1 MSAADFVLYFGVI
14 EGLSNWLFQLA
25 RNLDQLYRS
34 HLGFCEI
41 REFLDLTPGDPAG
54 EAPLPAAPFSIEF
67 RHVSYRYAGNEEDTI
82 HDLSFV
88 IPKGEKL
95 AIVGLNGAGKTTL
108 VKLICGF
115 YTPSAGS
122 VFIDGTD
129 IRQFG
134 RNAYYKLF
142 SAGIQEIFLL
152 PVSVA
157 CNVSALPVEE
167 TDREKVQQVLE
178 QAGLWEKIQS
188 LPQGMDT
195 RLIRS
200 VQDDASDLS
209 GGETQ
214 KLALARALYKNGLA
228 LLLDEPT
235 AALDPI
241 AESEIYQQYNQMTA
255 GRTAVF
261 ISHRLASTRFCD
273 RIFFLE
279 NGRIAES
286 GTHDQL
292 MAQKGKYAQMFEVQS
307 HYYQKEVP
315 DHAF

>member
-1 MSAADFVLYFGVI
+1 MSV
-14 EGLSNWLFQLA
+14 S
-25 RNLDQLYRS
+25 
-34 HLGFCEI
+34 
-41 REFLDLTPGDPAG
+41 T
-54 EAPLPAAPFSIEF
+54 AP
-67 RHVSYRYAGNEEDTI
+67 
-82 HDLSFV
+82 
-88 IPKGEKL
+88 
-95 AIVGLNGAGKTTL
+95 GKTTL

-134 RNAYYKLF
+134 RKAYYNLF
-142 SAGIQEIFLL
+142 SAVFQEIFLL
-152 PVSVA
+152 PVSVV

-200 VQDDASDLS
+200 AQDDAVDLS

-279 NGRIAES
+279 NGGLPKAAPTTS
-286 GTHDQL
+286 
-292 MAQKGKYAQMFEVQS
+292 
-307 HYYQKEVP
+307 
-315 DHAF
+315 

>member
-1 MSAADFVLYFGVI
+1 M
-14 EGLSNWLFQLA
+14 
-25 RNLDQLYRS
+25 
-34 HLGFCEI
+34 
-41 REFLDLTPGDPAG
+41 
-54 EAPLPAAPFSIEF
+54 
-67 RHVSYRYAGNEEDTI
+67 
-82 HDLSFV
+82 

-134 RNAYYKLF
+134 RKAYYKLF
-142 SAGIQEIFLL
+142 SAVFQEIFLL

-214 KLALARALYKNGLA
+214 KLALARALYKNA
-228 LLLDEPT
+228 QFIILDEPT
-235 AALDPI
+235 AALDPLS
-241 AESEIYQQYNQMTA
+241 EFEIYSHFDQIV
-255 GRTAVF
+255 GDKTAVY
-261 ISHRLASTRFCD
+261 ISHRLSSCRFCSD
-273 RIFFLE
+273 ILVFDE
-279 NGRIAES
+279 GRLIQRGS
-286 GTHDQL
+286 HDQL
-292 MAQKGKYAQMFEVQS
+292 VADRLGRYYELWHAQAQ
-307 HYYQKEVP
+307 YYDTAAERK
-315 DHAF
+315 A

>member
-41 REFLDLTPGDPAG
+41 REFLDLTPGDPRRG
-54 EAPLPAAPFSIEF
+54 APSRRAFLHRIPPCQLPLRRQRGGHHPRPELCDPQ
-67 RHVSYRYAGNEEDTI
+67 R
-82 HDLSFV
+82 
-88 IPKGEKL
+88 
-95 AIVGLNGAGKTTL
+95 GKTGDCRSQRRGKDHACKTDL
-108 VKLICGF
+108 RFLHPFCRLRFHRRHRYPAIW
-115 YTPSAGS
+115 AQS
-122 VFIDGTD
+122 VL
-129 IRQFG
+129 Q
-134 RNAYYKLF
+134 AF
-142 SAGIQEIFLL
+142 SAVFQEIFLL

-200 VQDDASDLS
+200 AQDDAVDLS

-241 AESEIYQQYNQMTA
+241 AESEIYQQYNQMTRRAHRCLYLSPA
-255 GRTAVF
+255 GQHPLLRP
-261 ISHRLASTRFCD
+261 D
-273 RIFFLE
+273 FL
-279 NGRIAES
+279 S
-286 GTHDQL
+286 GKRADCRKRHPRPADG
-292 MAQKGKYAQMFEVQS
+292 AKGKYAQMFEVQS

>member
-1 MSAADFVLYFGVI
+1 MF
-14 EGLSNWLFQLA
+14 
-25 RNLDQLYRS
+25 
-34 HLGFCEI
+34 
-41 REFLDLTPGDPAG
+41 
-54 EAPLPAAPFSIEF
+54 
-67 RHVSYRYAGNEEDTI
+67 
-82 HDLSFV
+82 
-88 IPKGEKL
+88 
-95 AIVGLNGAGKTTL
+95 
-108 VKLICGF
+108 
-115 YTPSAGS
+115 
-122 VFIDGTD
+122 
-129 IRQFG
+129 
-134 RNAYYKLF
+134 
-142 SAGIQEIFLL
+142 QEIFLL

-209 GGETQ
+209 GVETQ

>member
-1 MSAADFVLYFGVI
+1 MF
-14 EGLSNWLFQLA
+14 
-25 RNLDQLYRS
+25 
-34 HLGFCEI
+34 
-41 REFLDLTPGDPAG
+41 
-54 EAPLPAAPFSIEF
+54 
-67 RHVSYRYAGNEEDTI
+67 
-82 HDLSFV
+82 
-88 IPKGEKL
+88 
-95 AIVGLNGAGKTTL
+95 
-108 VKLICGF
+108 
-115 YTPSAGS
+115 
-122 VFIDGTD
+122 
-129 IRQFG
+129 
-134 RNAYYKLF
+134 
-142 SAGIQEIFLL
+142 QEIFLL

-200 VQDDASDLS
+200 AQDDAVDLS

-255 GRTAVF
+255 GAPLSLSLTGWPAPAFATGFSFWKTAV
-261 ISHRLASTRFCD
+261 
-273 RIFFLE
+273 
-279 NGRIAES
+279 AES

>member
-1 MSAADFVLYFGVI
+1 M
-14 EGLSNWLFQLA
+14 
-25 RNLDQLYRS
+25 
-34 HLGFCEI
+34 
-41 REFLDLTPGDPAG
+41 
-54 EAPLPAAPFSIEF
+54 
-67 RHVSYRYAGNEEDTI
+67 
-82 HDLSFV
+82 
-88 IPKGEKL
+88 
-95 AIVGLNGAGKTTL
+95 
-108 VKLICGF
+108 
-115 YTPSAGS
+115 
-122 VFIDGTD
+122 
-129 IRQFG
+129 
-134 RNAYYKLF
+134 
-142 SAGIQEIFLL
+142 
-152 PVSVA
+152 A

-188 LPQGMDT
+188 LPRGMDT

-200 VQDDASDLS
+200 AQDDAVALS
-209 GGETQ
+209 GGETP